1 MNAVER
7 GVVLSRGDYLDEA
20 ELALLLPERSTAATS
35 AVLQNDATIF
45 GRENADAAAPQAFAP
60 VPSDTTGMAPAR
72 RDEAPAITLPG
83 AAPGNG
89 APIDAMTAR
98 KAAPGARA
106 ASLEE
111 VERETIIRTLAAA
124 GGNKSE
130 AARRLGITRRTLH
143 QKLKKYGMM

>member
-1 MNAVER
+1 M
-7 GVVLSRGDYLDEA
+7 
-20 ELALLLPERSTAATS
+20 
-35 AVLQNDATIF
+35 
-45 GRENADAAAPQAFAP
+45 
-60 VPSDTTGMAPAR
+60 
-72 RDEAPAITLPG
+72 APAITIPG
-83 AAPGNG
+83 DEAPVPQGVHAGNG
-89 APIDAMTAR
+89 APIDAVTTR
-98 KAAPGARA
+98 KAAPGADA